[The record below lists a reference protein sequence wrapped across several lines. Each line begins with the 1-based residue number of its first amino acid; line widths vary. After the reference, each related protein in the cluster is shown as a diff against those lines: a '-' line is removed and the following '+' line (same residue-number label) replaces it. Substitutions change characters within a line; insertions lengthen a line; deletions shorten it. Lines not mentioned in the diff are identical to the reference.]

1 MAAQRPSLHRAA
13 ETVGQIVGQI
23 AGLVLRGADL
33 WNSWIMSVPP
43 SQRSALIVED
53 DTDIRE
59 LLAVTLRMNGFTVIE
74 AASGHAGLAALKE
87 HRPDL
92 ITLDLNLPD
101 LDGVEVCRQCR
112 AVSDAYIVM
121 VTARQDEIDRLI
133 GLETGAD
140 DFIGKPFSPRE
151 LSARVSAMF
160 RRPRTGPSAVTEI
173 APPAQEPDG
182 NEMLR
187 HNDLLMDVE
196 GRVVTLDGQELA
208 LTRIEFDL
216 LETLMTGAQRV
227 WTREALL
234 NRVWGD
240 GWSQDHHL
248 VEVHIRNLRKKLGED
263 MSSPRFI
270 RTVRGVGYRMMP
282 SDPQR

>member
-1 MAAQRPSLHRAA
+1 
-13 ETVGQIVGQI
+13 
-23 AGLVLRGADL
+23 
-33 WNSWIMSVPP
+33 MSDAP
-43 SQRSALIVED
+43 SQRSALVVED
-53 DTDIRE
+53 DPDIRA
-59 LLAVTLRMNGFTVIE
+59 LLATTLRMNGFAVLE
-74 AASGHAGLAALKE
+74 ASTGFEGLAVLKE

-133 GLETGAD
+133 GLEIGAD

-151 LSARVSAMF
+151 FSARVSAMF
-160 RRPRTGPSAVTEI
+160 RRPRTGQPERSE
-173 APPAQEPDG
+173 APRDDL
-182 NEMLR
+182 LR
-187 HNDLLMDVE
+187 HDGLTMDVE
-196 GRVVTLDGQELA
+196 GRIVTLAGRELA

-216 LETLMTGAQRV
+216 LATLLAGPQRV

-234 NRVWGD
+234 DRVWGD

-263 MSSPRFI
+263 MSNPRFI

-282 SDPQR
+282 AGAGR

>member
-1 MAAQRPSLHRAA
+1 
-13 ETVGQIVGQI
+13 
-23 AGLVLRGADL
+23 
-33 WNSWIMSVPP
+33 MSVPP
-43 SQRSALIVED
+43 SQRTALIVED
-53 DTDIRE
+53 DPDIRE
-59 LLAVTLRMNGFTVIE
+59 LLATTLRMNGFTIVE
-74 AASGHAGLAALKE
+74 ASSGLEGLAALKE

-92 ITLDLNLPD
+92 VTLDLNLPD

-133 GLETGAD
+133 GLEIGAD

-160 RRPRTGPSAVTEI
+160 RRPRTGAGAGNVQ
-173 APPAQEPDG
+173 PPELGG
-182 NEMLR
+182 NELLR
-187 HNDLLMDVE
+187 HNGLVMDVE
-196 GRVVTLDGQELA
+196 GRVVTLAGQELA

-216 LETLMTGAQRV
+216 LETLLTGAQRV

-263 MSSPRFI
+263 ITNPRFI

-282 SDPQR
+282 GDQQD

>member
-1 MAAQRPSLHRAA
+1 
-13 ETVGQIVGQI
+13 
-23 AGLVLRGADL
+23 
-33 WNSWIMSVPP
+33 MSVSAP
-43 SQRSALIVED
+43 QRTALIVED
-53 DTDIRE
+53 DPDIRE
-59 LLAVTLRMNGFTVIE
+59 LLATTLRMNGFAVVE
-74 AASGHAGLAALKE
+74 AASGHDGLAALKE
-87 HRPDL
+87 HQPDL

-112 AVSDAYIVM
+112 AISDAYIVM

-160 RRPRTGPSAVTEI
+160 RRPRTGPAPAVQGQ
-173 APPAQEPDG
+173 PAG

-187 HNDLLMDVE
+187 HNDLVMDVE
-196 GRVVTLDGQELA
+196 GRVVTLHGQELA

-216 LETLMTGAQRV
+216 LETLLTGAQRV

-263 MSSPRFI
+263 MSNPRFI

-282 SDPQR
+282 NDNRS

>member
-1 MAAQRPSLHRAA
+1 
-13 ETVGQIVGQI
+13 
-23 AGLVLRGADL
+23 
-33 WNSWIMSVPP
+33 MSVSP

-53 DTDIRE
+53 DQDIRE
-59 LLAVTLRMNGFTVIE
+59 LLATTLRMNGFSVIE
-74 AASGHAGLAALKE
+74 ASTGFEALAAMKE

-112 AVSDAYIVM
+112 AFSDAYIVM
-121 VTARQDEIDRLI
+121 DVARQDEIDRLI
-133 GLETGAD
+133 GLEIGAD

-151 LSARVSAMF
+151 FSARVSAMF
-160 RRPRTGPSAVTEI
+160 RRPRAASPQ
-173 APPAQEPDG
+173 PPETPPETPGDTL
-182 NEMLR
+182 LR
-187 HNDLLMDVE
+187 HEELTMDVE
-196 GRVVTLDGQELA
+196 GRTVTLAGREVA

-216 LETLMTGAQRV
+216 LETLLTGAQRV

-234 NRVWGD
+234 DRVWGD

-263 MSSPRFI
+263 MSNPRFI
-270 RTVRGVGYRMMP
+270 RTVRGVGYRMTP
-282 SDPQR
+282 GDARR

>member
-1 MAAQRPSLHRAA
+1 
-13 ETVGQIVGQI
+13 
-23 AGLVLRGADL
+23 
-33 WNSWIMSVPP
+33 MSVPTP
-43 SQRSALIVED
+43 QRSALIVED
-53 DTDIRE
+53 DPDIRD
-59 LLAVTLRMNGFTVIE
+59 LLATTLRMNGFTVIE
-74 AASGHAGLAALKE
+74 ASSGFEGLAALKE

-133 GLETGAD
+133 GLEIGAD

-151 LSARVSAMF
+151 FSARVSAMF
-160 RRPRTGPSAVTEI
+160 RRPRTASPQ
-173 APPAQEPDG
+173 QEPSEPEADG
-182 NEMLR
+182 LLR
-187 HNDLLMDVE
+187 HGELTMDVE
-196 GRVVTLDGQELA
+196 GRMVTLAGQELA

-216 LETLMTGAQRV
+216 LETLLTGAHRV

-263 MSSPRFI
+263 MANPRFI

-282 SDPQR
+282 GDPRR

>member
-1 MAAQRPSLHRAA
+1 
-13 ETVGQIVGQI
+13 
-23 AGLVLRGADL
+23 
-33 WNSWIMSVPP
+33 MSDSP
-43 SQRSALIVED
+43 SQRTALIVED
-53 DTDIRE
+53 DPDIRE
-59 LLAVTLRMNGFTVIE
+59 LLATTLRMNGFTVIE
-74 AASGHAGLAALKE
+74 AASGLDGLAALKE
-87 HRPDL
+87 HEPDL

-133 GLETGAD
+133 GLEIGAD

-160 RRPRTGPSAVTEI
+160 RRPRTGTVGAT
-173 APPAQEPDG
+173 PPEG
-182 NEMLR
+182 NELLR
-187 HNDLLMDVE
+187 HNDLAMDVE

-216 LETLMTGAQRV
+216 LETLLTGAQRV

-263 MSSPRFI
+263 MSNPRFI

-282 SDPQR
+282 GDSAH

>member
-1 MAAQRPSLHRAA
+1 
-13 ETVGQIVGQI
+13 
-23 AGLVLRGADL
+23 
-33 WNSWIMSVPP
+33 MSDST

-53 DTDIRE
+53 DPDIRD
-59 LLAVTLRMNGFTVIE
+59 LLAMTLRMNGFTVIE
-74 AASGHAGLAALKE
+74 ASSGFEGLAALKE

-133 GLETGAD
+133 GLEIGAD

-151 LSARVSAMF
+151 FSARVSAMF
-160 RRPRTGPSAVTEI
+160 RRPRTPSAQQ
-173 APPAQEPDG
+173 AEPEANG
-182 NEMLR
+182 LLR
-187 HNDLLMDVE
+187 HDELTMDVE
-196 GRVVTLDGQELA
+196 GRLVTLAGRELA

-216 LETLMTGAQRV
+216 LETLLTGAQRV

-263 MSSPRFI
+263 MANPRFI

-282 SDPQR
+282 GDARR

>member
-1 MAAQRPSLHRAA
+1 
-13 ETVGQIVGQI
+13 
-23 AGLVLRGADL
+23 
-33 WNSWIMSVPP
+33 MSVPP
-43 SQRSALIVED
+43 SQRIALIVED
-53 DTDIRE
+53 DPDIRE
-59 LLAVTLRMNGFTVIE
+59 LLSITLRMNGFTTVE
-74 AASGHAGLAALKE
+74 AATGHEGLAALKQY
-87 HRPDL
+87 RPDL

-121 VTARQDEIDRLI
+121 VTARQDEIDRLV

-160 RRPRTGPSAVTEI
+160 RRPRTGAAAAVPD
-173 APPAQEPDG
+173 AVPAAEEC

-196 GRVVTLDGQELA
+196 GRVVTLDGQELP

-234 NRVWGD
+234 TRVWGD
-240 GWSQDHHL
+240 GWGQDHHL

-263 MSSPRFI
+263 MSNPRFI

-282 SDPQR
+282 NESPR

>member
-1 MAAQRPSLHRAA
+1 
-13 ETVGQIVGQI
+13 
-23 AGLVLRGADL
+23 
-33 WNSWIMSVPP
+33 MSVPT
-43 SQRSALIVED
+43 SQRTALIIED
-53 DTDIRE
+53 DPDISE
-59 LLAVTLRMNGFTVIE
+59 LLATTLRMNGFTTVE
-74 AASGHAGLAALKE
+74 ARSGFEGLAALAE
-87 HRPDL
+87 YAPDL

-112 AVSDAYIVM
+112 ASSDAYIVM

-133 GLETGAD
+133 GLEIGAD

-160 RRPRTGPSAVTEI
+160 RRPRTGAGAGTPQLT
-173 APPAQEPDG
+173 EPDG
-182 NEMLR
+182 NALLR
-187 HNDLLMDVE
+187 HSDLTMDVE
-196 GRVVTLDGQELA
+196 GRVVALNGQELA

-216 LETLMTGAQRV
+216 LETLLTGAQRV

-263 MSSPRFI
+263 TSNPRYI

-282 SDPQR
+282 GDTGR

>member
-1 MAAQRPSLHRAA
+1 
-13 ETVGQIVGQI
+13 
-23 AGLVLRGADL
+23 
-33 WNSWIMSVPP
+33 MSVTPQ
-43 SQRSALIVED
+43 QRTALIVED
-53 DTDIRE
+53 DPDIRE
-59 LLAVTLRMNGFTVIE
+59 LLCTTLRMNGFTIVE
-74 AASGHAGLAALKE
+74 ASSGHEGLLAVRE
-87 HRPDL
+87 HQPDL

-121 VTARQDEIDRLI
+121 VTARQDEIDRLV

-140 DFIGKPFSPRE
+140 DFLGKPFSPRE

-160 RRPRTGPSAVTEI
+160 RRPRTGAAMAAASGTMTGGQPTAGTTAVPEVGSRF
-173 APPAQEPDG
+173 AG

-187 HNDLLMDVE
+187 HDGLLMDVE
-196 GRVVTLDGQELA
+196 GRVVTLDGRELA

-216 LETLMTGAQRV
+216 LETLMTGSQRV

-234 NRVWGD
+234 SRVWGD

-263 MSSPRFI
+263 RTAPRFI

-282 SDPQR
+282 VDAQR

>member
-1 MAAQRPSLHRAA
+1 MPVS
-13 ETVGQIVGQI
+13 E
-23 AGLVLRGADL
+23 
-33 WNSWIMSVPP
+33 
-43 SQRSALIVED
+43 SQRVALIIED
-53 DTDIRE
+53 DPDIRE
-59 LLAVTLRMNGFTVIE
+59 LLSTTLRMTGFATIE
-74 AASGHAGLAALKE
+74 AINGLDGLAALKE
-87 HRPDL
+87 HQPDL

-151 LSARVSAMF
+151 LSARVAAMF
-160 RRPRTGPSAVTEI
+160 RRPRTGLASEI
-173 APPAQEPDG
+173 REQPDG
-182 NEMLR
+182 NELLR
-187 HNDLLMDVE
+187 HDDLAMDVE
-196 GRVVTLDGQELA
+196 GRVVTLAGRELA

-216 LETLMTGAQRV
+216 LETLLTGAQRV

-248 VEVHIRNLRKKLGED
+248 IEVHIRNLRKKLGED

-282 SDPQR
+282 GGPQG

>member
-1 MAAQRPSLHRAA
+1 
-13 ETVGQIVGQI
+13 
-23 AGLVLRGADL
+23 
-33 WNSWIMSVPP
+33 MSVPT
-43 SQRSALIVED
+43 SQRTALIIED
-53 DTDIRE
+53 DPDIRE
-59 LLAVTLRMNGFTVIE
+59 LLATTLRMNGFTTVE
-74 AASGHAGLAALKE
+74 ASSGLEGLAALAE
-87 HRPDL
+87 HSPDL

-112 AVSDAYIVM
+112 ASTDAYIVM

-133 GLETGAD
+133 GLEIGAD

-160 RRPRTGPSAVTEI
+160 RRPRTGAGPGP
-173 APPAQEPDG
+173 APVPVSDG
-182 NEMLR
+182 NALLR
-187 HNDLLMDVE
+187 HNDLTMDVE
-196 GRVVTLDGQELA
+196 GRVVALDGQELA

-216 LETLMTGAQRV
+216 LETLLTGAQRV

-234 NRVWGD
+234 NRVWGE

-263 MSSPRFI
+263 TSNPRFI
-270 RTVRGVGYRMMP
+270 RTVRGVGYRMTP
-282 SDPQR
+282 GDTGR

>member
-1 MAAQRPSLHRAA
+1 
-13 ETVGQIVGQI
+13 
-23 AGLVLRGADL
+23 
-33 WNSWIMSVPP
+33 MSVPT
-43 SQRSALIVED
+43 SQRTALIIED
-53 DTDIRE
+53 DPDIRE
-59 LLAVTLRMNGFTVIE
+59 LLATTLRMNGFTTVE
-74 AASGHAGLAALKE
+74 AASGLEGLAALAE
-87 HRPDL
+87 HAPDL

-112 AVSDAYIVM
+112 ASTDAYIVM

-133 GLETGAD
+133 GLEIGAD

-160 RRPRTGPSAVTEI
+160 RRPRTGTGP
-173 APPAQEPDG
+173 APQAAPDG
-182 NEMLR
+182 NALLR
-187 HNDLLMDVE
+187 HNDLTMDVE
-196 GRVVTLDGQELA
+196 GRVVALDGQELA

-216 LETLMTGAQRV
+216 LETLLTGAQRV

-263 MSSPRFI
+263 TSNPRFI
-270 RTVRGVGYRMMP
+270 RTVRGVGYRMTP
-282 SDPQR
+282 GDAGR

>member
-1 MAAQRPSLHRAA
+1 
-13 ETVGQIVGQI
+13 
-23 AGLVLRGADL
+23 
-33 WNSWIMSVPP
+33 MSVSAP
-43 SQRSALIVED
+43 QRTALIVED
-53 DTDIRE
+53 DPDIRE
-59 LLAVTLRMNGFTVIE
+59 LLATTLRMNGFTVVE
-74 AASGHAGLAALKE
+74 AASGHDGLAALKE
-87 HRPDL
+87 HQPDL

-112 AVSDAYIVM
+112 AISDAYIVM

-160 RRPRTGPSAVTEI
+160 RRPRTGPAPAVQEQ
-173 APPAQEPDG
+173 PAG

-187 HNDLLMDVE
+187 HNDLVMDVE
-196 GRVVTLDGQELA
+196 GRVVTLHGQELA

-216 LETLMTGAQRV
+216 LETLLTGAQRV

-263 MSSPRFI
+263 MSNPRFI

-282 SDPQR
+282 NDPRS

>member
-1 MAAQRPSLHRAA
+1 
-13 ETVGQIVGQI
+13 
-23 AGLVLRGADL
+23 
-33 WNSWIMSVPP
+33 MSVPSP
-43 SQRSALIVED
+43 QRTALIVED
-53 DTDIRE
+53 DPDIRE
-59 LLAVTLRMNGFTVIE
+59 LLATTLRMNGFAIIE
-74 AASGHAGLAALKE
+74 AATGHEGLVALSE

-92 ITLDLNLPD
+92 VTLDLNLPD

-121 VTARQDEIDRLI
+121 VTARQEEIDRLV

-151 LSARVSAMF
+151 LSARVTAMF
-160 RRPRTGPSAVTEI
+160 RRPRTGAAAVAVPVPDPSESGG
-173 APPAQEPDG
+173 G
-182 NEMLR
+182 NEVLR
-187 HNDLLMDVE
+187 HRGLVMDVE
-196 GRVVTLDGQELA
+196 GRIVTLAGEELR

-263 MSSPRFI
+263 ASDPQFI

-282 SDPQR
+282 EDPRR

>member
-1 MAAQRPSLHRAA
+1 
-13 ETVGQIVGQI
+13 
-23 AGLVLRGADL
+23 
-33 WNSWIMSVPP
+33 MSAPP
-43 SQRSALIVED
+43 SQRTALIVED
-53 DTDIRE
+53 DPDIRE
-59 LLAVTLRMNGFTVIE
+59 LLATTLRMNGFTIVE
-74 AASGHAGLAALKE
+74 ASSGLEGLAALKE

-92 ITLDLNLPD
+92 VTLDLNLPD

-133 GLETGAD
+133 GLEIGAD

-160 RRPRTGPSAVTEI
+160 RRPRTGPGAGTGAVQ
-173 APPAQEPDG
+173 PPEPGG
-182 NEMLR
+182 NELLR
-187 HNDLLMDVE
+187 HNGLVMDVE
-196 GRVVTLDGQELA
+196 GRVVTLAGQELA

-216 LETLMTGAQRV
+216 LETLLTGAHRV

-263 MSSPRFI
+263 ISNPRFI

-282 SDPQR
+282 GDQQD

>member
-1 MAAQRPSLHRAA
+1 
-13 ETVGQIVGQI
+13 
-23 AGLVLRGADL
+23 
-33 WNSWIMSVPP
+33 MSVPA
-43 SQRSALIVED
+43 SQRTALIIED
-53 DTDIRE
+53 DPDIRE
-59 LLAVTLRMNGFTVIE
+59 LLASTLRMNGFTVIE
-74 AASGHAGLAALKE
+74 AASGHDGLAALKE
-87 HRPDL
+87 HQPDL

-121 VTARQDEIDRLI
+121 VTARQEEIDRLI
-133 GLETGAD
+133 ALETGAD

-160 RRPRTGPSAVTEI
+160 RRPRTVPAP
-173 APPAQEPDG
+173 APPIEPDG
-182 NEMLR
+182 NKLLR
-187 HNDLLMDVE
+187 HNDLVMDVE
-196 GRVVTLDGQELA
+196 GRVVTLNGRELA
-208 LTRIEFDL
+208 LTRIEFEL
-216 LETLMTGAQRV
+216 LETLLTGAQRV

-234 NRVWGD
+234 NRVWGN

-263 MSSPRFI
+263 MSNPRFI

-282 SDPQR
+282 SDPRS

>member
-1 MAAQRPSLHRAA
+1 
-13 ETVGQIVGQI
+13 
-23 AGLVLRGADL
+23 
-33 WNSWIMSVPP
+33 MSVP
-43 SQRSALIVED
+43 SSRRVALIVED
-53 DTDIRE
+53 DPDIRE
-59 LLAVTLRMNGFTVIE
+59 LLSTTLRMSGFTIVE
-74 AASGHAGLAALKE
+74 AASGSEGLAALKE
-87 HRPDL
+87 HDPDL

-112 AVSDAYIVM
+112 TTSDAYIVM
-121 VTARQDEIDRLI
+121 VTARQEEIDRLV
-133 GLETGAD
+133 GLEIGAD

-160 RRPRTGPSAVTEI
+160 RRPRTGSPTVVAED
-173 APPAQEPDG
+173 QERDG
-182 NEMLR
+182 LLR
-187 HNDLLMDVE
+187 HDDLVVDVA
-196 GRVVTLDGQELA
+196 GRVATLQGQELA

-216 LETLMTGAQRV
+216 LETLLSGSQRV

-263 MSSPRFI
+263 TSNPRFI

-282 SDPQR
+282 RDSQR